1 MTHDDTD
8 FQLEEGSKL
17 TKLSKGEPHKKSV
30 TKINILD
37 DGESSVHVHY
47 PPMNP
52 VAKTKAKVN
61 PIKKPERRKSLD
73 VAALMTKAEQASIQ
87 LFMALGSDG
96 SSTFHAGL
104 NEIEIKT
111 LHAREITRA

>member
-1 MTHDDTD
+1 MTVEPATQLNNNFKEFVSHDEGDTAMAAA
-8 FQLEEGSKL
+8 S
-17 TKLSKGEPHKKSV
+17 KLSKTEPHKKSV

-47 PPMNP
+47 PNP

-73 VAALMTKAEQASIQ
+73 VAALMTKTEQV
-87 LFMALGSDG
+87 SDHLLVTK
-96 SSTFHAGL
+96 SF
-104 NEIEIKT
+104 
-111 LHAREITRA
+111 

>member
-1 MTHDDTD
+1 MCALFFREDLVDNLTVEPTQLNNNFKEFVSHDEGDTMAAA
-8 FQLEEGSKL
+8 S
-17 TKLSKGEPHKKSV
+17 KLSKTEPHKKSV

-47 PPMNP
+47 PNP

-73 VAALMTKAEQASIQ
+73 VAALMTKTEQV
-87 LFMALGSDG
+87 SDY
-96 SSTFHAGL
+96 S
-104 NEIEIKT
+104 
-111 LHAREITRA
+111 